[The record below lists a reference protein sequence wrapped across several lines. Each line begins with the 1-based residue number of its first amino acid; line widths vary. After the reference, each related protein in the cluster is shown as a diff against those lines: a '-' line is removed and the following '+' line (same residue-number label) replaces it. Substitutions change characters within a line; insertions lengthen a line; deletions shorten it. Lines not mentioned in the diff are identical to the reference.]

1 MMKKIF
7 CLALLAVAAL
17 PAAAQ
22 EPSAGYVG
30 ANWGVSSNYALSCYP
45 GLACD
50 RNTSRSGKIYA
61 GYTLGTSKVFG
72 TMQNTSAIELSAFAA
87 GGAYGYLPRW
97 DTALMQARY
106 RMAGLAVTHAST
118 LMLTDALGLNSRL
131 GLAYTRG
138 SAEFPDLWT
147 QKDYG
152 SRYSYH
158 HYRLGATAG
167 VGLSYALGRNWSA
180 HADYDYV
187 PVKYADETG
196 NSHVNMWSVGVSY
209 HF

>member
-1 MMKKIF
+1 MKRI
-7 CLALLAVAAL
+7 LALGLLAGAAVQ
-17 PAAAQ
+17 ASAQ

-45 GLACD
+45 TLDCD

-72 TMQNTSAIELSAFAA
+72 GLSNTSAIELSVFAA

-106 RMAGLAVTHAST
+106 KMQGLAVTHASA
-118 LMLTDALGLNSRL
+118 LMLTDSLGLDSRL

-158 HYRLGATAG
+158 HYRLGVTAG
-167 VGLSYALGRNWSA
+167 AGLSYALNRSWTM

-196 NSHVNMWSVGVSY
+196 NSHVNMWSVGAAY